1 MAKKARGR
9 RKPNTI
15 VANWAKCTTTTSGT
29 GNVTLSTVSGFPS
42 FSDVFTVGQIIS

>member
-15 VANWAKCTTTTSGT
+15 VAG
-29 GNVTLSTVSGFPS
+29 LSKSRRY
-42 FSDVFTVGQIIS
+42 SDGGKLKK